1 MADNKE
7 KEEDGKNE
15 EEDDKKRFKN
25 LTETHIED
33 IEEMFEVIDR
43 DKDGMISY
51 VDLTQLLRWL
61 KFNPTEREMSELK
74 KRHDQQQTNMVNVR
88 LVKEIANEKVMEP
101 DTIEELIEAM
111 KILDKSK
118 DG

>member
-1 MADNKE
+1 MADTKENKE
-7 KEEDGKNE
+7 DEKNE

-51 VDLTQLLRWL
+51 VDLT
-61 KFNPTEREMSELK
+61 
-74 KRHDQQQTNMVNVR
+74 
-88 LVKEIANEKVMEP
+88 
-101 DTIEELIEAM
+101 
-111 KILDKSK
+111 
-118 DG
+118 